1 MPFPP
6 PRLNLVGFFWTL
18 LEEFCLK
25 NSFGTEASSPQALT
39 HFYPG
44 KTSTACMLLAHRLKD
59 FGMFTYNS
67 LQPAYCL
74 CPHLFPSFS
83 VSAWKV
89 VPSHKL
95 EVAPLKRKLRVGIVS
110 FNHIATSSSLSEK
123 DIRSMHFTGALGLM
137 KDRILFISYVVVT

>member
-1 MPFPP
+1 
-6 PRLNLVGFFWTL
+6 
-18 LEEFCLK
+18 
-25 NSFGTEASSPQALT
+25 
-39 HFYPG
+39 
-44 KTSTACMLLAHRLKD
+44 
-59 FGMFTYNS
+59 MFTYNS

-95 EVAPLKRKLRVGIVS
+95 EVATLKRKLRVVS
-110 FNHIATSSSLSEK
+110 FNHIGTNSSLSEK
-123 DIRSMHFTGALGLM
+123 DVRSMHFTGALGLL